1 MHLSD
6 NAFHDWCMLELPDL
20 KLETRLRVIQVGRRF
35 GATFMT
41 HQLPITVLCELAAPS
56 MTYSLIE

>member
-41 HQLPITVLCELAAPS
+41 HQLPITVLYELSAPS
-56 MTYSLIE
+56 VTYFLIE

>member
-6 NAFHDWCMLELPDL
+6 NVFHDWCMLELPDL

>member
-41 HQLPITVLCELAAPS
+41 HQFPITVLYELVAPS
-56 MTYSLIE
+56 MTYFLIE

>member
-6 NAFHDWCMLELPDL
+6 NAFHDCCMLELPDL
-20 KLETRLRVIQVGRRF
+20 KWETRLRVIQVGRRF

-41 HQLPITVLCELAAPS
+41 HQLPITVLYELAPPPV
-56 MTYSLIE
+56 TYFLIE

>member
-56 MTYSLIE
+56 MTYFLIE